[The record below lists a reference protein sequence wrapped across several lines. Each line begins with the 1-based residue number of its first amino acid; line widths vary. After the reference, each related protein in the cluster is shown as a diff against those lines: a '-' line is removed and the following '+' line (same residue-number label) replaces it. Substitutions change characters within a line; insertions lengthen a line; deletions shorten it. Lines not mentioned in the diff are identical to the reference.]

1 MGADIRPRQ
10 AREDAEK
17 ALREADCAEAHAWSL
32 RMEGYGGPAEPSPS
46 IGQCL
51 NGGLGWLEVEMQ
63 SLQDDPRARPAL
75 GRHSPAAPGRT
86 TAGSPLLPSGQ
97 PSALQTIAKA
107 QRLLT
112 VRARL
117 TTCDASWL
125 RIGRAGL
132 RGGTSFG
139 RCSLELWLHLR
150 CGQISSSEDIQPPD
164 LGNAA
169 QYPKT
174 LACRNPVS

>member
-1 MGADIRPRQ
+1 VDAVVVSCRGRSRRRTTPQRRLSLEAQRRPH
-10 AREDAEK
+10 
-17 ALREADCAEAHAWSL
+17 LRTAAWAGSRWNFNRCKTRASL
-32 RMEGYGGPAEPSPS
+32 PLDGHPP
-46 IGQCL
+46 
-51 NGGLGWLEVEMQ
+51 
-63 SLQDDPRARPAL
+63 
-75 GRHSPAAPGRT
+75 APGRR
-86 TAGSPLLPSGQ
+86 TAG

-117 TTCDASWL
+117 ATCDASWL
-125 RIGRAGL
+125 RIGPVGL

-139 RCSLELWLHLR
+139 RCSSELWLHLR
-150 CGQISSSEDIQPPD
+150 CGQISSSEDVQPPD

-174 LACRNPVS
+174 LSWRNPIS